1 MPSYTITDGQNE
13 TIDALY
19 PPRSQFDYGNIDVFA
34 SGTAT
39 MIFTGRGQASTNINL
54 APGAHLTGTIT
65 NTADGTL
72 YINGNAS
79 TLFIAAG
86 TSEVT
91 LADSSFNAPID
102 GTGTFHS
109 SAHFM
114 AVNGPVGSG
123 VTFASDGSNVLSLSH
138 TDTFAGTVLLGNTTG
153 LLLSGLDRPTDYDYA
168 NGLLTLYGGGNDH
181 QLAAFRLIDTTPDSP
196 LHFYTNSNA
205 AGGTIRVEGGG
216 PSNGDVELAHHVASQ
231 PPVVTN
237 PPPSAPPIV
246 AVHDNTVGADI
257 PDTSSAYSGP
267 VAGITSQFINATPN
281 SLNITAQAGNLF
293 IKTGAGN
300 DAVALHG
307 GTNVVDAGTGSNFLT
322 AAGGFDTFFLDARN
336 IPASSSAAGPVPGAI
351 WDTIQDFGHG
361 DAATL
366 WGIGPGTALVW
377 QKNQGAVGHT
387 GLTLHA
393 NLANGSEAS
402 LTLAGIDSKAGLSL
416 SYGSSGGSSYLY
428 VKAA

>member
-1 MPSYTITDGQNE
+1 MATYTVTDGQNE
-13 TIDALY
+13 TFNIVY
-19 PPRSQFDYGNIDVFA
+19 PPRSQFDYGSNTINA

-39 MIFTGRGQASTNINL
+39 MTINFGGQANNTINL
-54 APGAHLTGTIT
+54 ATKARTTTTIRTSAIGTT
-65 NTADGTL
+65 R
-72 YINGNAS
+72 INGDS
-79 TLFIAAG
+79 TAVLIAAG
-86 TSEVT
+86 ASELSGSDT
-91 LADSSFNAPID
+91 TFNTAID
-102 GTGTFHS
+102 GTGTFHATS
-109 SAHFM
+109 TQM
-114 AVNGPVGSG
+114 NVLGPVGAG
-123 VTFASDGSNVLSLSH
+123 VTFLGGHDARVSLEH
-138 TDTFAGTVLLGNTTG
+138 PDTFKGAVQLDNAVFEAR
-153 LLLSGLDRPTDYDYA
+153 GLDRPSNYSYA
-168 NGLLTLYGGGNDH
+168 DGTLTIYGGGDDH
-181 QLAAFRLIDTTPDSP
+181 QLASFRLTDATPDTP
-196 LHFYTNSNA
+196 LLFAVSASGAVDVREGTA
-205 AGGTIRVEGGG
+205 LLGGETV
-216 PSNGDVELAHHVASQ
+216 LAQHVTAPPVIQ
-231 PPVVTN
+231 PP
-237 PPPSAPPIV
+237 APQNI
-246 AVHDNTVGADI
+246 AAHDNTTGADL

-267 VAGITSQFINATPN
+267 VSGITSQFINATPN
-281 SLNITAQAGNLF
+281 SLNITAQADNLF

-351 WDTIQDFGHG
+351 WDTIQDFGQS